1 MSNYFDHLLLLFIKT
16 AELYRAVLEKMHEL
30 KPPQV
35 IADVMEGHLPL
46 QFERRSARF
55 SGGVD
60 VSRIPMLVSFHAGCH
75 RIHAQSRPQARDTR
89 ANIHGRHAT
98 PVTIGRHRARQPV
111 HEVGD
116 DF

>member
-1 MSNYFDHLLLLFIKT
+1 LLLLFIKT
-16 AELYRAVLEKMHEL
+16 VELYRAVFENMHEL
-30 KPPQV
+30 KPSQV

-60 VSRIPMLVSFHAGCH
+60 VSRIPMPVSFHAGCH
-75 RIHAQSRPQARDTR
+75 RIHATHGPISTADTR
-89 ANIHGRHAT
+89 RPSLSADT
-98 PVTIGRHRARQPV
+98 VPV